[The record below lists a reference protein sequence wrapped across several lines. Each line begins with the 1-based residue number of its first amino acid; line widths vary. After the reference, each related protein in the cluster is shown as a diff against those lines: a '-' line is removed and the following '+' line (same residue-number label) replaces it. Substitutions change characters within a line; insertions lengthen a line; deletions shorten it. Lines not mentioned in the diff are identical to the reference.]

1 LIESDDA
8 PALLTREDLGEIE
21 AQTEAGAK
29 TTQKTGSMGSPRSE
43 AMSVVTEHGK
53 TAVAGPIR
61 VDLSSGFM
69 GNDPRVERMV
79 KTVGQMKGVFLDE
92 QERCGMDPAQVVYA
106 LEYWKPVPDGTEGG
120 LFLGNSTVFPGMVGE
135 EYFMTRGHF
144 HAKRDRAEFYST
156 ASGAGLLVMMDEQR
170 RATVQEMSAGSTHYI
185 PGRIAHRV
193 VNTGAV
199 PLTFLACWPSDAGYD
214 YAAIDEHGFSVRVL
228 RRNGVPE
235 VVVQS

>member
-1 LIESDDA
+1 
-8 PALLTREDLGEIE
+8 
-21 AQTEAGAK
+21 
-29 TTQKTGSMGSPRSE
+29 M
-43 AMSVVTEHGK
+43 VTVHGK
-53 TAVAGPIR
+53 TTVAEPIH
-61 VDLSSGFM
+61 VDLSSGLM

-79 KTVGQMKGVFLDE
+79 KTVGQMKGVFLDQRAWRE
-92 QERCGMDPAQVVYA
+92 MDPAQVMYA
-106 LEYWKPVPDGTEGG
+106 MECWKPVLDGTEGG
-120 LFLGNSTVFPGMVGE
+120 LFWGNSTVFPGVIGE

-156 ASGAGLLVMMDEQR
+156 ASGTGMLVMMDEQR

-214 YAAIDEHGFSVRVL
+214 YAAIDKQGFTVRVL
-228 RRNGVPE
+228 RRNEVPE

>member
-1 LIESDDA
+1 MLPRFSRAEISA
-8 PALLTREDLGEIE
+8 RERRNRGGEAHAE
-21 AQTEAGAK
+21 
-29 TTQKTGSMGSPRSE
+29 TTQITGRMGSLRSE
-43 AMSVVTEHGK
+43 AMSMVTEHGK
-53 TAVAGPIR
+53 TTVAEPIR

-69 GNDPRVERMV
+69 GTDPRVERTV
-79 KTVGQMKGVFLDE
+79 KTLGQMKGVFLDE
-92 QERCGMDPAQVVYA
+92 QARCRMDPAQVMYA

-120 LFLGNSTVFPGMVGE
+120 LFLGNSTVFPGRIGE

-156 ASGAGLLVMMDEQR
+156 ASGTGMLVMMDEQR

-214 YAAIDEHGFSVRVL
+214 YAAIDEQGFTVRVL
-228 RRNGVPE
+228 RRNEVPE

>member
-1 LIESDDA
+1 MSMA
-8 PALLTREDLGEIE
+8 
-21 AQTEAGAK
+21 
-29 TTQKTGSMGSPRSE
+29 TGD
-43 AMSVVTEHGK
+43 GK
-53 TAVAGPIR
+53 TEVAGPIR

-69 GNDPRVERMV
+69 GNDPRVERTV
-79 KTVGQMKGVFLDE
+79 KTVGQMKRIFLDE
-92 QERCGMDPAQVVYA
+92 QARCGMDPAQVMYV

-120 LFLGNSTVFPGMVGE
+120 LFLGNSTVFPGMIGD

-156 ASGAGLLVMMDEQR
+156 ASGTGMLVMMDELR

-185 PGRIAHRV
+185 PGRVAHRV

-214 YAAIDEHGFSVRVL
+214 YAAIEEQGFTVRVL
-228 RRNGVPE
+228 RRSGVPE